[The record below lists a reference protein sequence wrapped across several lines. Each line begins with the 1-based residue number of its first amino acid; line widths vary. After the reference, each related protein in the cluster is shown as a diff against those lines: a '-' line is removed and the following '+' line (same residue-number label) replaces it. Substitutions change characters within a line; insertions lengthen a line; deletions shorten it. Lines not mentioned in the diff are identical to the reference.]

1 MQTGAQV
8 LQEAQIVGRD
18 LRIRH
23 TGGQLVWRLVACGL
37 FGHAL
42 LAFPA
47 YAKHPLQVGDVPPEG
62 LGRASSGGGKVR
74 LSDYRGKIVII
85 SFWASWCSPCRKE
98 LPLLASIQKN
108 ATRDKIVVFAVN
120 WKEDR
125 DRYRAIVKT
134 LKDVDLTLVSDESGY
149 FGGEYDVTAIPHMII
164 IGRDGRIAAI
174 HVGYG
179 ESEIPTLVQ
188 EINRLWSQSPGP
200 AAASETTPES
210 PAADLPKPDPHPE

>member
-1 MQTGAQV
+1 M
-8 LQEAQIVGRD
+8 
-18 LRIRH
+18 
-23 TGGQLVWRLVACGL
+23 
-37 FGHAL
+37 
-42 LAFPA
+42 
-47 YAKHPLQVGDVPPEG
+47 
-62 LGRASSGGGKVR
+62 
-74 LSDYRGKIVII
+74 
-85 SFWASWCSPCRKE
+85 
-98 LPLLASIQKN
+98 
-108 ATRDKIVVFAVN
+108 VFAVN
-120 WKEDR
+120 WKESG

-149 FGGEYDVTAIPHMII
+149 FGGEYGVSGIPHMII

-200 AAASETTPES
+200 AAPSETTRES